1 MERFIQVLAGVLL
14 TVLLGAAIS
23 KQAADMKMLLT
34 IAVSCMVLAVVI
46 RYLEP
51 VIAFVEE
58 LQTAGNLDSEMVR
71 ILIKCVGI
79 SVVAEITVLVCS
91 DSGNAALGKGIQM
104 LATAVVLWL
113 GLPLLQELL
122 ELVQRMLGEL

>member
-1 MERFIQVLAGVLL
+1 MVRFIQVLAGVLL

-23 KQAADMKMLLT
+23 KQSADMKMLLT

>member
-23 KQAADMKMLLT
+23 KQSADMKMLLT

>member
-1 MERFIQVLAGVLL
+1 
-14 TVLLGAAIS
+14 
-23 KQAADMKMLLT
+23 MLLT